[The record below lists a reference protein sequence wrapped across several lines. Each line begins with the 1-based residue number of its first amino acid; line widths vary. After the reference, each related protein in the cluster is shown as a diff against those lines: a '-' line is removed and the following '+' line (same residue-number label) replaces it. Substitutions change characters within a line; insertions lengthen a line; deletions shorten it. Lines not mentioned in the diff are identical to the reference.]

1 MGASGSKSNGRFTG
15 RPGKGMGAAPT
26 LAGVAWP
33 KALVDLQGQP
43 PGDGGTG
50 LHGGRDGGGD
60 VSQRQHE
67 AVQPSSVH

>member
-1 MGASGSKSNGRFTG
+1 
-15 RPGKGMGAAPT
+15 MGAAPT
-26 LAGVAWP
+26 LAGVVRP

-60 VSQRQHE
+60 VGQRQHE